1 MCRRNIVFTH
11 KLLGLAH
18 LQLSPAQSLHFSFV
32 FDHSGPML
40 KAKKH
45 VIIANGFWNFIFAL
59 CPNLGLIWS
68 CPSYCPAS
76 HHASM
81 QDENP
86 DEIKV
91 CTSLMEARNT
101 RDAATSSAAYQE
113 ASQVWAFDI
122 G

>member
-1 MCRRNIVFTH
+1 
-11 KLLGLAH
+11 
-18 LQLSPAQSLHFSFV
+18 
-32 FDHSGPML
+32 
-40 KAKKH
+40 
-45 VIIANGFWNFIFAL
+45 
-59 CPNLGLIWS
+59 
-68 CPSYCPAS
+68 
-76 HHASM
+76 M